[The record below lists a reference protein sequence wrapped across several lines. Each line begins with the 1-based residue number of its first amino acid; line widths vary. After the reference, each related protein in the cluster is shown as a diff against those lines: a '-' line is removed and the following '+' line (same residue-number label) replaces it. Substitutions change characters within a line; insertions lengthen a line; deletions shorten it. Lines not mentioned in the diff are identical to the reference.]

1 MLFTFTE
8 SQSSAIASVEIDGQD
23 VKIAFQSNPAVF
35 YNFVTDDEQGLINFF
50 LSNPE
55 ASIGQTYHRWIREQV
70 LIPVEA
76 LAAV

>member
-23 VKIAFQSNPAVF
+23 VKVSFRSNPDAV
-35 YNFVTDDEQGLINFF
+35 YNFVTDDEQELISF